1 MEKFKSAKILLSST
15 KDHTY
20 SSVDLGINIWEEMLQ
35 SFEKLLD
42 KPTFALVKSLKPTK
56 TSEPIPPN
64 TILLECPTE
73 QVKEWIEKNLGQVIK
88 LEASKKGIFIKLI
101 NAPKTSVPSGISK
114 TSVPNGISKDS
125 VPNGMSRIF
134 ADQKY
139 VLSYTDTNLSAK
151 YNFDNFIVG
160 KQNEV
165 AYKAALDVA
174 INENSIYN
182 PLFIYGRVGS
192 GKTHLLQ
199 AVGNKAYALNK
210 NVLYTSMND
219 FTEEMVYYLK
229 SGNIMAFRE
238 KYKNIDILLIDDI
251 QFLSGKERTQIELF
265 NIFNHL
271 FQHNKHILF
280 ASDKHPRDIKDI
292 SERLVSRFEGGL
304 LVETNIDD
312 HIKLSIIKQKIQIY
326 GLNVDDRLISYIKDN
341 TTNNARE
348 IEGLVIQIKAKGLSI
363 LEAIDNHQNID
374 NLTSKDSTST
384 NIDTIKKI
392 VASYFNI
399 SIDILAKS
407 FKNKKYA
414 TAKHIAIFLSREL
427 TNLSLSEIASHFNIK
442 SHSSVA
448 HSIKKI
454 EKALKEDK
462 TIQYSVFSIKEIIKR
477 QK

>member
-15 KDHTY
+15 KDHTF

-101 NAPKTSVPSGISK
+101 NAPK

-384 NIDTIKKI
+384 NINIIKKI

>member
-15 KDHTY
+15 KDHTF

-114 TSVPNGISKDS
+114 TSVPNG
-125 VPNGMSRIF
+125 MSRIF

-199 AVGNKAYALNK
+199 AVGNKAHALNK

>member
-15 KDHTY
+15 KDHTF

-114 TSVPNGISKDS
+114 DS
-125 VPNGMSRIF
+125 VPSGMSRIF

-384 NIDTIKKI
+384 NINTIKKI